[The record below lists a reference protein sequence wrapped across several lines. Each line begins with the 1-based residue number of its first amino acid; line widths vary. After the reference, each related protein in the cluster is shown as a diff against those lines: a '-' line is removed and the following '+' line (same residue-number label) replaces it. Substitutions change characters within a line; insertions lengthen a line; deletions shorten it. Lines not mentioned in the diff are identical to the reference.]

1 MDYAPR
7 KYALVTG
14 AASGMGRIYAEKLAA
29 LGFGLLLVDINAP
42 ALEETASLAR
52 KAVPQSLADRAPAT
66 AQGASSVIP
75 TDDRRAEGEDLLRGV
90 FTAVVDLTAADAAEK
105 VREAADAAGITVD
118 VLINNAGMLF
128 LSDIC
133 DTSSEKLRKMMA
145 LHCVTPLLLCHEFI
159 PGMKERG
166 WGRVLNISSMTS
178 EMAFPLIGMYG
189 NTKHF
194 VKSYSKELRIECR
207 GSGVSVTVVS
217 FGAVDTP
224 LFGFNDKQRRFLKA
238 VGAMITPEK
247 AVTKA
252 LRAMFKGRKSLTPG
266 FLNRLVTVLP
276 PLAPDWL
283 ISALVRRF
291 GGTLTSMQK

>member
-1 MDYAPR
+1 MDYAPQ
-7 KYALVTG
+7 KYAVVTG

-42 ALEETASLAR
+42 ALEETAALAR
-52 KAVPQSLADRAPAT
+52 KAVPRGDGRTPAT
-66 AQGASSVIP
+66 AQGAGQGA
-75 TDDRRAEGEDLLRGV
+75 DQGV
-90 FTAVVDLTAADAAEK
+90 FTAAVDLTAADAAEK

-133 DTSSEKLRKMMA
+133 DTPSEKIRKMMA

-238 VGAMITPEK
+238 VGAMISPEK

-252 LRAMFKGRKSLTPG
+252 LKAMFKGRKSLTPG
-266 FLNRLVTVLP
+266 FLNRLVTVIP

-291 GGTLTSMQK
+291 GGTLTSMQR

>member
-7 KYALVTG
+7 KYAIVTG

-29 LGFGLLLVDINAP
+29 MGFGLLLVDINAP
-42 ALEETASLAR
+42 ALEETAALAR
-52 KAVPQSLADRAPAT
+52 KAEGANALPA
-66 AQGASSVIP
+66 SVAMP
-75 TDDRRAEGEDLLRGV
+75 SDTSPSNPGGSRGI

-105 VREAADAAGITVD
+105 VRAAADEAGITVD
-118 VLINNAGMLF
+118 ILINNAGMLF

-133 DTSSEKLRKMMA
+133 DTPSEKLRKMMA
-145 LHCVTPLLLCHEFI
+145 LHCITPLLLCHEFI

-224 LFGFNDKQRRFLKA
+224 LFGFSDKQRRFLKA
-238 VGAMITPEK
+238 VGAMISPEK
-247 AVTKA
+247 AVDKA
-252 LRAMFKGRKSLTPG
+252 LKAMFKGRKSLTPG
-266 FLNRLVTVLP
+266 FLNRLVTIIP

-283 ISALVRRF
+283 ISALVRHYS
-291 GGTLTSMQK
+291 GTLKAMQR